1 MMNEEFKRLYLAV
14 RELSAAIAS
23 IIQKDLA
30 ETAMISRKSS

>member
-14 RELSAAIAS
+14 QKLSAAIAS